1 MKKNLVLIGM
11 MAAGKT
17 TLGKI
22 VAQRYNMEFVDT
34 DSIIE
39 NKNSMSISEIFE
51 KKGEPFFR
59 AEEEKEVIEILKK
72 KGCVIAVGGGAFI
85 NKNIRDHILKSSI
98 SIWLDVDI
106 KVLNDRVQFNN
117 RRPLLNKDNNEN
129 KINEMY
135 NERKKFYSMANYKI
149 NCKNLKKEVIAEKII
164 EIYEKQ

>member
-1 MKKNLVLIGM
+1 VKKNLVLIGM

-39 NKNSMSISEIFE
+39 NKNSMSINEIFE

-85 NKNIRDHILKSSI
+85 NKNIREHILKSSI

-149 NCKNLKKEVIAEKII
+149 NCRNLKKEVITEKII

>member
-1 MKKNLVLIGM
+1 M

-22 VAQRYNMEFVDT
+22 VAQKYNMEFVDT

-85 NKNIRDHILKSSI
+85 NKNIREHILKSSI

-106 KVLNDRVQFNN
+106 KILNDRVLLNN
-117 RRPLLNKDNNEN
+117 RRPLLNKDNNVQ

-149 NCKNLKKEVIAEKII
+149 DCKNLKKEIIAEKII
-164 EIYEKQ
+164 KIYEKQ

>member
-59 AEEEKEVIEILKK
+59 AEEEKEVLETLKK
-72 KGCVIAVGGGAFI
+72 KDCVIAVGGGAFI
-85 NKNIRDHILKSSI
+85 NKNIREHILKSSI

-149 NCKNLKKEVIAEKII
+149 NCRNLKKEVITEKII

>member
-22 VAQRYNMEFVDT
+22 VAQKYNMEFVDT

-72 KGCVIAVGGGAFI
+72 KDCVIAVGGGAFI
-85 NKNIRDHILKSSI
+85 NKNIREHILKSSI

-106 KVLNDRVQFNN
+106 KILNDRVLFNN
-117 RRPLLNKDNNEN
+117 QRPLLNKDNNVQ

-149 NCKNLKKEVIAEKII
+149 DCKNLKKEIVAEKII

>member
-1 MKKNLVLIGM
+1 M

-39 NKNSMSISEIFE
+39 NKNSMSINEIFE

-85 NKNIRDHILKSSI
+85 NKNIREHILKSSI

-149 NCKNLKKEVIAEKII
+149 NCRNLKKEVITEKII

>member
-1 MKKNLVLIGM
+1 M

-59 AEEEKEVIEILKK
+59 AEEEKQVLKWYDLF
-72 KGCVIAVGGGAFI
+72 VDYISDQD
-85 NKNIRDHILKSSI
+85 KNL
-98 SIWLDVDI
+98 
-106 KVLNDRVQFNN
+106 
-117 RRPLLNKDNNEN
+117 
-129 KINEMY
+129 Y
-135 NERKKFYSMANYKI
+135 NEACEYAD
-149 NCKNLKKEVIAEKII
+149 KNE
-164 EIYEKQ
+164 

>member
-22 VAQRYNMEFVDT
+22 VAQKYNMEFVDT

-85 NKNIRDHILKSSI
+85 NKNIREHILKSSI
-98 SIWLDVDI
+98 SIWLNVDI
-106 KVLNDRVQFNN
+106 KILNDRVLFNN
-117 RRPLLNKDNNEN
+117 RRPLLNKDNNVQ

-149 NCKNLKKEVIAEKII
+149 DCKNLKKEIIAEKII
-164 EIYEKQ
+164 KIYEKQ

>member
-1 MKKNLVLIGM
+1 M

-22 VAQRYNMEFVDT
+22 VAQKYNMEFVDT

-85 NKNIRDHILKSSI
+85 NKNIREHILKSSI
-98 SIWLDVDI
+98 SIWLNVDI
-106 KVLNDRVQFNN
+106 KILNDRVLFNN
-117 RRPLLNKDNNEN
+117 RRPLLNKDNNVQ

-149 NCKNLKKEVIAEKII
+149 DCKNLKKEIIAEKII
-164 EIYEKQ
+164 KIYEKQ

>member
-59 AEEEKEVIEILKK
+59 AE
-72 KGCVIAVGGGAFI
+72 
-85 NKNIRDHILKSSI
+85 
-98 SIWLDVDI
+98 
-106 KVLNDRVQFNN
+106 
-117 RRPLLNKDNNEN
+117 
-129 KINEMY
+129 
-135 NERKKFYSMANYKI
+135 
-149 NCKNLKKEVIAEKII
+149 
-164 EIYEKQ
+164 